1 MVCIFSLWVTIWAT
15 AHVSHIRHFD
25 RLGYVSCTESCSEK
39 KKKKAN
45 TYFDLIQV
53 GTSGSVSTPYWRSR
67 CLRLLPEKSQKVT
80 LNYLEVKFFITRQF
94 TWKKKNTSPVH
105 CVCVCVTWFTGC
117 TSCTGPGP
125 GPGQQGSPLRPFT
138 VFLHINVPLWDP
150 RATVLICKHF
160 FLEQMQLT
168 LVG

>member
-1 MVCIFSLWVTIWAT
+1 MGHCPCLPHQTFRPTWLCQLYRKLFW
-15 AHVSHIRHFD
+15 
-25 RLGYVSCTESCSEK
+25 E
-39 KKKKAN
+39 KKKAN

-67 CLRLLPEKSQKVT
+67 CLRLLTEKSQKVT

-94 TWKKKNTSPVH
+94 TWKKKNTSPVQ
-105 CVCVCVTWFTGC
+105 CVCVCVSPGLLVVLVVLVLVLVLVSREAHSGLSLCFY
-117 TSCTGPGP
+117 TSMCLCETPE
-125 GPGQQGSPLRPFT
+125 
-138 VFLHINVPLWDP
+138 P
-150 RATVLICKHF
+150 RCWYANI